1 MIESGYP
8 QVGYN
13 PDVWVGFLAP
23 AGTPDAVV
31 VDKINAAVNESLEI
45 R

>member
-1 MIESGYP
+1 MTESGYP

-23 AGTPDAVV
+23 AGTPAEV
-31 VDKINAAVNESLEI
+31 VDKINAAVNEA
-45 R
+45 